1 MKADTARPKAR
12 LRPGITR
19 EALEQRIKG
28 TLPELIG
35 MEFLSIEEG
44 KITARMAV
52 RGDLMAPNGF
62 LHAASIIG
70 LADTACGLGTKVH
83 LPEGTD
89 NFTTVELK
97 TNFIGA
103 VREGALVCEASL
115 VHGGRTVQVWDALV
129 TEEGTGK
136 PVALFR
142 CTQML
147 LTSRQP

>member
-1 MKADTARPKAR
+1 M
-12 LRPGITR
+12 
-19 EALEQRIKG
+19 KG

-35 MEFLSIEEG
+35 MEILAIEEG
-44 KITARMAV
+44 KITARMPV

-83 LPEGTD
+83 LPEGAE

-97 TNFIGA
+97 ANFVGT
-103 VREGALVCEASL
+103 VRNGALFCEATL
-115 VHGGRTVQVWDALV
+115 VHGGRTIQVWDAV
-129 TEEGTGK
+129 VTTEEAGK
-136 PVALFR
+136 KVAFFR

-147 LTSRQP
+147 LDSRKD